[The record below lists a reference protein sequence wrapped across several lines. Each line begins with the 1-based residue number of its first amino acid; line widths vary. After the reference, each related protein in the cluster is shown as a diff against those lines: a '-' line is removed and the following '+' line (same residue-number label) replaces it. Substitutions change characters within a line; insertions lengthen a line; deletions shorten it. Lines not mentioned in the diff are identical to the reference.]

1 MWAVRLEGS
10 ELTGV
15 YGPLQVAPGR
25 QALAELPYEEDQ
37 DTAEWLIRYLEEFT
51 TL

>member
-1 MWAVRLEGS
+1 MRLEGA

-15 YGPLQVAPGR
+15 YGPLTEAPGR
-25 QALAELPYEEDQ
+25 AELAELPYDEDA
-37 DTAEWLIRYLEEFT
+37 DTAEWVIRYFEEFT